1 MKLKFFNA
9 EEIEQNAKATI
20 HASGKLGFS
29 SDSVD
34 FLKIGENTHINLA
47 KNEEDEDDE
56 NFYGIVIQKFEEGA
70 FKVCKAGDYYYLNTK
85 NLFDSLKIDYKG
97 QKVIYD
103 LLKITIDENEIVKF
117 QKRILKKKI
126 KQ

>member
-9 EEIEQNAKATI
+9 EEIEQNAKATV
-20 HASGKLGFS
+20 HTSGKLGFS

-47 KNEEDEDDE
+47 QNEDDENDE
-56 NFYGIVIQKFEEGA
+56 NFYGVVSQNFEEGA
-70 FKVCKAGDYYYLNTK
+70 FKVCKAGDYFYLNTK
-85 NLFDSLKIDYKG
+85 NLFDSLKIDYKQ
-97 QKVIYD
+97 QKIIYD
-103 LLKITIDENEIVKF
+103 LSKITIEGMEVIQFK
-117 QKRILKKKI
+117 KRILKKKI

>member
-47 KNEEDEDDE
+47 KNEEDEGDE
-56 NFYGIVIQKFEEGA
+56 NLYGVVVQKFEDGA

-85 NLFDSLKIDYKG
+85 NLFDSLKIDYTNHKI
-97 QKVIYD
+97 IYD
-103 LLKITIDENEIVKF
+103 LMKISIEGMEIIKF